1 MSRTDQ
7 YDNAMQKVR
16 KALKERMENLWECS
30 DSQVLDLIDQL
41 LLEQSRR
48 DYLTIEDRTKLRT
61 ELFHAV
67 RKMDVLEELLQDDT
81 ITEIMVNGW
90 QHIFIEREGKIS
102 PWDRHFTSSE
112 KLEDVV
118 QQIAARCNRVIN
130 TLQPIVDARLDSG
143 ERVNAVIAPAA
154 LNGPIL
160 TVRKFPKD
168 PITMNRLIQM
178 DSITKEA
185 AVFLDKLV
193 KAGYTML
200 IGGGTGSGKTTFL
213 NALSASIPADERLIT
228 IEDNAELQIQGIA
241 NLVRLECRQANTEQS
256 QQITMGDLLKTS
268 LRMRPSRIIVGEVRA
283 AEAAE
288 LLQAVNV
295 GHDGSLST
303 IHANSCR
310 DMAVRLE
317 TMALMGAVLPGAV
330 VRRQIVSGFDIF
342 IHLGRQKDKS
352 RKLLEI
358 AEIDGIEGDEI
369 RMHPLYLRKEHLERT
384 GNLIHREKL
393 ERAGI
398 ECE

>member
-67 RKMDVLEELLQDDT
+67 RKMDVLEELLQDDS

-102 PWDRHFTSSE
+102 PWDRHFTSPE

-168 PITMNRLIQM
+168 PITMHRLIQM

-268 LRMRPSRIIVGEVRA
+268 LRMRPSRIIVERSA
-283 AEAAE
+283 P
-288 LLQAVNV
+288 QRQQ
-295 GHDGSLST
+295 
-303 IHANSCR
+303 SCF
-310 DMAVRLE
+310 
-317 TMALMGAVLPGAV
+317 
-330 VRRQIVSGFDIF
+330 RQS
-342 IHLGRQKDKS
+342 
-352 RKLLEI
+352 
-358 AEIDGIEGDEI
+358 
-369 RMHPLYLRKEHLERT
+369 M
-384 GNLIHREKL
+384 
-393 ERAGI
+393 
-398 ECE
+398 

>member
-102 PWDRHFTSSE
+102 PWDGHFTSPE

-288 LLQAVNV
+288 LLQAVIC
-295 GHDGSLST
+295 T
-303 IHANSCR
+303 I
-310 DMAVRLE
+310 
-317 TMALMGAVLPGAV
+317 
-330 VRRQIVSGFDIF
+330 
-342 IHLGRQKDKS
+342 
-352 RKLLEI
+352 
-358 AEIDGIEGDEI
+358 
-369 RMHPLYLRKEHLERT
+369 
-384 GNLIHREKL
+384 
-393 ERAGI
+393 
-398 ECE
+398 